1 MRAQTRHS
9 LKEDRFRGATIVAA
23 ERTAHWTVEH
33 RKTLIIGAIS
43 IAVLLAIVLG
53 GWTYVSRQDEKASLE
68 LGQAVRTMETPLRPA
83 GVPEQPGYPSFAS
96 AQDRAAAARKQFQL
110 IVEQYSHT
118 HTADM
123 ARYFLGVTSAD
134 LGDNAA
140 AERYLTQAS
149 SFHNDDLAALA
160 KFALASVYRKENND
174 GRAIDLYKQLIN
186 KPTRTVGKVTAQ
198 LELASLYEAKQ
209 QPAEAKRIYEQVQKE
224 NPASE
229 AANLASTKLADL
241 K

>member
-1 MRAQTRHS
+1 VRAQTRHS

-23 ERTAHWTVEH
+23 ERTAHWTVAH
-33 RKTLIIGAIS
+33 KNTLLIS
-43 IAVLLAIVLG
+43 GVGLAVLVALGLG
-53 GWTYVSRQDEKASLE
+53 GWTYVSHQDEKASLE
-68 LGQAVRTMETPLRPA
+68 FGQAVRTMETSLRPA
-83 GVPEQPGYPSFAS
+83 GVPEQPGFSSFAS
-96 AQDRAAAARKQFQL
+96 AQERAAAAKKQFEQ
-110 IVEQYSHT
+110 IVNEYPHT

-123 ARYFLGVTSAD
+123 SRYFLGVTSAD

-140 AERYLTQAS
+140 AERYLNQVAS
-149 SFHNDDLAALA
+149 LHNEDLAALA
-160 KFALASVYRKENND
+160 KFALASVYRKENKD
-174 GRAIDLYKQLIN
+174 AQAIELYKQLIN
-186 KPTRTVGKVTAQ
+186 KPSRTVGKVAAQ
-198 LELASLYEAKQ
+198 LELASFYQSKQ

>member
-1 MRAQTRHS
+1 VRAQTRHS

-33 RKTLIIGAIS
+33 KNTLIIAGIAIV
-43 IAVLLAIVLG
+43 VLLALGLG
-53 GWTYVSRQDEKASLE
+53 GWTYISRQDEKASLAF
-68 LGQAVRTMETPLRPA
+68 GQAVRTMETPLRPA

-96 AQDRAAAARKQFQL
+96 AQERAAAAKKQFQA
-110 IVEQYSHT
+110 IVDSYPHT

-134 LGDNAA
+134 LGDNAG
-140 AERYLTQAS
+140 AERYLSQAAAL
-149 SFHNDDLAALA
+149 HNNDLAALA
-160 KFALASVYRKENND
+160 KLALASVYRKENKD
-174 GRAIDLYKQLIN
+174 AQAIDLYKQLSN

-209 QPAEAKRIYEQVQKE
+209 QSSEAKRIYEQIQKE

-229 AANLASTKLADL
+229 AASLASTKLAAL

>member
-33 RKTLIIGAIS
+33 KKTLIIAGVAIV
-43 IAVLLAIVLG
+43 VLLAIGLG
-53 GWTYVSRQDEKASLE
+53 GWTYISRQDEKASLDF
-68 LGQAVRTMETPLRPA
+68 GQSVRTMETPLRPP
-83 GVPEQPGYPSFAS
+83 GVPPQPGYPSFAS
-96 AQDRAAAARKQFQL
+96 AQERAAAAKKQFQTIL
-110 IVEQYSHT
+110 DNYPHT

-134 LGDNAA
+134 LGDTAG
-140 AERYLTQAS
+140 AERYLSQAAGL
-149 SFHNDDLAALA
+149 HNNDLAALA
-160 KFALASVYRKENND
+160 KLALASLYRQENKD
-174 GRAIDLYKQLIN
+174 AQAIDLYKQLMS
-186 KPTRTVGKVTAQ
+186 KPTRAVGKVTAQ

-209 QPAEAKRIYEQVQKE
+209 QPAEAKRIYEQIQKE

-229 AANLASTKLADL
+229 AASLASTKLATL

>member
-33 RKTLIIGAIS
+33 KNTLIIAGVAIV
-43 IAVLLAIVLG
+43 VLLALGLG
-53 GWTYVSRQDEKASLE
+53 GWTYISRQDEKASLE
-68 LGQAVRTMETPLRPA
+68 FGQAVRTMETPLRPA
-83 GVPEQPGYPSFAS
+83 GVPQQPGYPSFAS
-96 AQDRAAAARKQFQL
+96 AQERAAAAKKEFL
-110 IVEQYSHT
+110 AIVDNYPHT

-134 LGDNAA
+134 LGDNAD
-140 AERYLTQAS
+140 AERYLSQAAAL
-149 SFHNDDLAALA
+149 HNNDLAALA
-160 KFALASVYRKENND
+160 KLALASVYRKENKD
-174 GRAIDLYKQLIN
+174 APAIDLYKQLIN

-209 QPAEAKRIYEQVQKE
+209 QSSEAKRIYEQIQKE

-229 AANLASTKLADL
+229 AASLASTKLAAL

>member
-9 LKEDRFRGATIVAA
+9 LKEDRFRGATIEVA

-33 RKTLIIGAIS
+33 RTTLTVGAIVL
-43 IAVLLAIVLG
+43 AVLLLAGFG
-53 GWTYVSRQDEKASLE
+53 GWTYLNRQDEKAGVE
-68 LGQAVRTMETPLRPA
+68 LGQAIRTLETPLRPP
-83 GVPEQPGYPSFAS
+83 GVPEQPGFPSFAS
-96 AQDRAAAARKQFQL
+96 AEDRAVAAKKQFQQIL
-110 IVEQYSHT
+110 DKYPHT
-118 HTADM
+118 RTADM

-140 AERYLTQAS
+140 AERDLKDVS
-149 SFHNDDLAALA
+149 STYNEDLASLA
-160 KFALASVYRKENND
+160 KLALASVYGKENKD
-174 GRAIDLYKQLIN
+174 AAAIDLYKQLIN

-198 LELASLYEAKQ
+198 MELAALYQAKQ
-209 QPAEAKRIYEQVQKE
+209 QPSEAKRIYEQVQKE

-229 AANLASTKLADL
+229 AGSLATSKLAEL

>member
-33 RKTLIIGAIS
+33 KNTLITAS
-43 IAVLLAIVLG
+43 VVLAAVLALGLG
-53 GWTYVSRQDEKASLE
+53 GWTYVSHQDEKASLE
-68 LGQAVRTMETPLRPA
+68 FGQAIRTLQTPVRPA
-83 GVPEQPGYPSFAS
+83 GVPEQPGFPSFAS
-96 AQDRAAAARKQFQL
+96 PQERATAARKQFQQVL
-110 IVEQYSHT
+110 DKYPHT

-123 ARYFLGVTSAD
+123 ARYFVGVTSAD

-140 AERYLTQAS
+140 AERYLAQVAS
-149 SFHNDDLAALA
+149 LHNDDLAALG
-160 KFALASVYRKENND
+160 KLALASVYRKENKD
-174 GRAIDLYKQLIN
+174 GQAIDLYKQLIN

-198 LELASLYEAKQ
+198 MEMADLYQAKQ
-209 QPAEAKRIYEQVQKE
+209 QPGDAKRIYEQIQKE

-229 AANLASTKLADL
+229 AASLASSKLAEL

>member
-9 LKEDRFRGATIVAA
+9 LKEDRFRGATITAA
-23 ERTAHWTVEH
+23 ERTADWTVEH
-33 RKTLIIGAIS
+33 RKTLIIAAIV

-68 LGQAVRTMETPLRPA
+68 FGQAVRTMETPLRPS

-96 AQDRAAAARKQFQL
+96 AQDRAAAARKQFQQ
-110 IVEQYSHT
+110 IVDNYPHT

-149 SFHNDDLAALA
+149 SLHNDDLSALA
-160 KFALASVYRKENND
+160 KFALASVYRKEKKD
-174 GRAIDLYKQLIN
+174 AQAIDVYKQLIN
-186 KPTRTVGKVTAQ
+186 KPSRTVGKVTAQ

-229 AANLASTKLADL
+229 AANLASSKLAEL

>member
-1 MRAQTRHS
+1 VRAQTRHS

-33 RKTLIIGAIS
+33 KNRLMIGAIVL
-43 IAVLLAIVLG
+43 AVLLAG
-53 GWTYVSRQDEKASLE
+53 GFGEWTYLSRQDEKASVE

-83 GVPEQPGYPSFAS
+83 GVPEQPGFPSFAS
-96 AQDRAAAARKQFQL
+96 AQDRAAAAKKQFQT
-110 IVEQYSHT
+110 IVEKYPHT

-134 LGDNAA
+134 LGDDAA
-140 AERYLTQAS
+140 AERYLREVAAS
-149 SFHNDDLAALA
+149 HNEDLASLA
-160 KFALASVYRKENND
+160 KLALASVYRKENKD
-174 GRAIDLYKQLIN
+174 AQAVELYKQLIN
-186 KPTRTVGKVTAQ
+186 KPTQTVAKVTAQ
-198 LELASLYEAKQ
+198 LELASLYQAKQ

-229 AANLASTKLADL
+229 AASLASSKLAEL

>member
-1 MRAQTRHS
+1 VRAQTRHS

-33 RKTLIIGAIS
+33 KNTLIIGALVV
-43 IAVLLAIVLG
+43 AVLLALGLG

-68 LGQAVRTMETPLRPA
+68 FGQAVRTMETPLRPA
-83 GVPEQPGYPSFAS
+83 GVPEQPGFPSFAS
-96 AQDRAAAARKQFQL
+96 TQDRGSAAKKQFQQ
-110 IVEQYSHT
+110 IVDNYPHT

-123 ARYFLGVTSAD
+123 SRYFLGVTSAD
-134 LGDNAA
+134 LGDNAN
-140 AERYLTQAS
+140 AERYLNQVAS
-149 SFHNDDLAALA
+149 LHNDDLAALA
-160 KFALASVYRKENND
+160 KFALASVYRKENKD
-174 GRAIDLYKQLIN
+174 AQAIDLYKQLIN
-186 KPTRTVGKVTAQ
+186 KPTRTVGKTTAQ
-198 LELASLYEAKQ
+198 LELASLYQSKQ

-229 AANLASTKLADL
+229 AANLASTKLAEL